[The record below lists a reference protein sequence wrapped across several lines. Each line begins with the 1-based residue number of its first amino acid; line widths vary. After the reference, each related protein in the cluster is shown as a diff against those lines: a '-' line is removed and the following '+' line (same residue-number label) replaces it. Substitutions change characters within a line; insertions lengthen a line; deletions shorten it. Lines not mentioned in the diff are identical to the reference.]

1 MLRCEHGT
9 RGGSVRTPAKINL
22 FLEVIGKRPDGY
34 HELVTLMAPIDWY
47 DTIRFREGSPSAD
60 DLYRRDRLVVR
71 GSALS
76 AGDDNLV
83 LRAVRALRS
92 RVDFPALEIELE
104 KHVPFGAGLGG
115 GSSNAAGT
123 LRWIADHY
131 ELAISEGELQ
141 VIASELGSDVPFFLG
156 EGAATC
162 RGRGERIE
170 PIREPL
176 FGGTQPLFV
185 LMNPDVSCATA
196 AVFGALSF
204 PLTSPDAPIP
214 FDSRAFT
221 RKYEVGRGEDPERWK
236 RQPFFNR
243 LEATAIE
250 TYPDLRPIADWLDGQ
265 GSIDWLLTG
274 SGSTFFAV
282 FSEQVP
288 AESFADRA
296 RRELGLATRVCRLAS
311 RAPGPRA
318 E

>member
-9 RGGSVRTPAKINL
+9 RCGSVRTPAKVNL

-34 HELVTLMAPIDWY
+34 HDLVTLMAPIDWY
-47 DTIRFREGSPSAD
+47 DTIRFREHGPSRSD
-60 DLYRRDRLVVR
+60 PHRSDRLAVR
-71 GSALS
+71 GSDLT

-92 RVDFPALEIELE
+92 YREFPTLEIELE
-104 KHVPFGAGLGG
+104 KRLPFGAGLGG

-123 LRWIADHY
+123 LRWITDHY
-131 ELAISEGELQ
+131 ELAVPEKELRA
-141 VIASELGSDVPFFLG
+141 IATDLGSDVPFFLG
-156 EGAATC
+156 EGAAIC

-176 FGGTQPLFV
+176 FGGAQPHFV
-185 LMNPDVSCATA
+185 LLLPELSCATA
-196 AVFGALSF
+196 VVFGALTF

-221 RKYEVGRGEDPERWK
+221 RKYEDGRGEETER
-236 RQPFFNR
+236 RSRPPFFNR

-250 TYPDLRPIADWLDGQ
+250 SYPDLRPIADWLDGHD
-265 GSIDWLLTG
+265 SIAWLLTG

-282 FSEQVP
+282 FSEP
-288 AESFADRA
+288 ESAESFADRA
-296 RRELGLATRVCRLAS
+296 RCELGLATRVCRLAT
-311 RAPGPRA
+311 
-318 E
+318 